1 MARVAGQIDVSKNEA
16 ILDAAL
22 EVMGERGLMASMDE
36 IARRAGVSKQTIYNH
51 YGSKAE
57 MARAMAERRAH
68 EIGQALDAPGA
79 VDRPEET
86 LAAYACSLLQVILQ
100 PRALAIYRMAMAATT
115 SMPEVARAI
124 YEAGPKA
131 SRQQLAEFLRLENA
145 AGRLSCPD
153 PLQAAEFLGG
163 MVLNRYQT
171 AALFGAD
178 LQLSDDEIRRVAE
191 EATLRFMRAYAV
203 GASG

>member
-22 EVMGERGLMASMDE
+22 EVMAERGLMASMEE

-57 MARAMAERRAH
+57 LARAMAERRAH
-68 EIGQALDAPGA
+68 EIGQALDEPGA

-86 LAAYACSLLQVILQ
+86 LAAYARSLLTVMLQ
-100 PRALAIYRMAMAATT
+100 PRGLAIYRMAMASATA
-115 SMPEVARAI
+115 MPEVSRAI
-124 YEAGPKA
+124 YEAGPRA
-131 SRQQLAEFLRLENA
+131 SRRHLADFLRLENA

-153 PLQAAEFLGG
+153 PLQAAEFFGG

-171 AALFGAD
+171 AALLGMEISLAE
-178 LQLSDDEIRRVAE
+178 DEIAQVAE
-191 EATLRFMRAYAV
+191 EATARFMRAYTV
-203 GASG
+203 